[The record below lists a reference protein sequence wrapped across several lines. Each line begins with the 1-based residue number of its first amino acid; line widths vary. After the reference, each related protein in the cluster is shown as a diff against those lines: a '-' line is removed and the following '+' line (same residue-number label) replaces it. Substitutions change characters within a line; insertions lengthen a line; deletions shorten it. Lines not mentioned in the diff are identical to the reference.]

1 MSESVKTEARVV
13 EPTIFEL
20 GRPGRRGFRLPEL
33 DVPPVDPGEALGA
46 DNVRAEA
53 PAIPDLSEPE
63 AVRHFTRL
71 AALNHHVD
79 RGFYPLGSCTM
90 KYNPKI
96 NEDVAAL
103 PGFTR
108 LHPEADERCCQG
120 SLALMHHLSRHLC
133 AISGMDA
140 VTLEPPAGASGELT
154 GMLMIR
160 AYHEARGNP
169 RTKVIVPDS
178 AHGTNP
184 ASLTLAGYEAVEL
197 ASDAEGRIDVDSL
210 REVVDGETAAIMIT
224 NPNTLGVFETRIEEI
239 ISIVHAAGALV
250 YMDGANLN
258 ALLGIVRP
266 GDIGFDVMHFNLHK
280 TFSAPHGGGGPGS
293 GPVGVKAELAPYL
306 PCPVV
311 AHDEDRPEGLRYY
324 FDYERPESIGKVH
337 GVYGNFLVAVKA
349 YAYIL
354 TLGPGGLRRVAENAL
369 INANYLQAKLQEDY
383 ELPHRGYCQHEF
395 VLSASRQKE
404 HGVKAL
410 DIAKRLLDFGVHAP
424 TVYFPLIVKE
434 ALMIEPTE
442 TESKE
447 SLDHF
452 IEIMRTIARESE
464 TDPDAVRAAPVETP
478 VSRLDEAKAARDLDV
493 AWTRRGA

>member
-1 MSESVKTEARVV
+1 MTGPDRTRDTVV

-33 DVPPVDPGEALGA
+33 DVPALDPAEALGA
-46 DNVRAEA
+46 ANVRRAG
-53 PAIPDLSEPE
+53 PDIPDLSEPE

-71 AALNHHVD
+71 AELNHHVD

-96 NEDVAAL
+96 NEDAAAL

-108 LHPEADERCCQG
+108 LHPEAEERCCQG
-120 SLALMHHLSRHLC
+120 ALSLMYHLSRHLC
-133 AISGMDA
+133 EISGMDA

-160 AYHEARGNP
+160 AYHAARGNP
-169 RTKVIVPDS
+169 RSKVIVPDS

-184 ASLTLAGYEAVEL
+184 ASLTLAGYEAVEIV
-197 ASDAEGRIDVDSL
+197 SDDEGRIDVDEL
-210 REVVDGETAAIMIT
+210 RRVADDETAAIMIT
-224 NPNTLGVFETRIEEI
+224 NPNTLGVFETHIAEI
-239 ISIVHAAGALV
+239 IEIVHGVGGLV

-293 GPVGVKAELAPYL
+293 GPVGVTAELAPYL
-306 PCPVV
+306 PYPVISMDD
-311 AHDEDRPEGLRYY
+311 ARPEGRKFH

-337 GVYGNFLVAVKA
+337 GIYGNFLVAVKA

-354 TLGPGGLRRVAENAL
+354 SLGPSGLRRVAENAL
-369 INANYLQAKLQEDY
+369 INANYLQTALRDHY
-383 ELPHRGYCQHEF
+383 DLPHGDYCQHEF
-395 VLSASRQKE
+395 VLSASKQKR
-404 HGVKAL
+404 HGVRAL

-424 TVYFPLIVKE
+424 TIYFPLIVKE

-442 TESKE
+442 TESRE

-452 IEIMRTIARESE
+452 IEVMKAIALESE
-464 TDPDAVRAAPVETP
+464 SDPGIVQGAPTATP
-478 VSRLDEAKAARDLDV
+478 VSRLDEARAAKDLDV
-493 AWTRRGA
+493 AWKRRNA

>member
-1 MSESVKTEARVV
+1 MTGSEKTRETIV

-20 GRPGRRGFRLPEL
+20 GRPGRCGFRLPEL
-33 DVPPVDPGEALGA
+33 DVPALDPAEVLGA
-46 DNVRAEA
+46 GNVRQAG
-53 PAIPDLSEPE
+53 PDIPDLSEPE

-71 AALNHHVD
+71 AELNHHVD

-90 KYNPKI
+90 KYNPKV
-96 NEDVAAL
+96 NEDAAAL

-108 LHPEADERCCQG
+108 LHPEAEERCCQG
-120 SLALMHHLSRHLC
+120 SLSLMYHLSRHLC
-133 AISGMDA
+133 EISGMDA

-154 GMLMIR
+154 GMLIVR
-160 AYHEARGNP
+160 AYHTARGNP
-169 RTKVIVPDS
+169 RSKVIVPDS

-184 ASLTLAGYEAVEL
+184 ASLTLAGYDAVEIV
-197 ASDAEGRIDVDSL
+197 SDDEGRIDTEEL
-210 REVVDGETAAIMIT
+210 RKVVDEETAAIMIT
-224 NPNTLGVFETRIEEI
+224 NPNTLGVFETHIEEI
-239 ISIVHAAGALV
+239 IEIVHGVGGLV

-293 GPVGVKAELAPYL
+293 GPVGVKAALAPYL
-306 PCPVV
+306 PYPVISRDD
-311 AHDEDRPEGLRYY
+311 ARPEGRKYH
-324 FDYERPESIGKVH
+324 FDYDRPESIGKVH

-354 TLGPGGLRRVAENAL
+354 SLGPAGLRRVAENAL
-369 INANYLQAKLQEDY
+369 INANYLQAALREHYD
-383 ELPHRGYCQHEF
+383 LPHGDYCQHEF

-424 TVYFPLIVKE
+424 TIYFPLIVKE

-442 TESKE
+442 TESRE

-452 IEIMRTIARESE
+452 AEVMKEIARESE
-464 TDPDAVRAAPVETP
+464 SDPAVVQGAPTATP
-478 VSRLDEAKAARDLDV
+478 VSRLDEARAAKDLDV
-493 AWTRRGA
+493 TWKRRNA

>member
-1 MSESVKTEARVV
+1 MSSSETRRPAVV

-20 GRPGRRGFRLPEL
+20 GRPGRRGFRLPEM
-33 DVPPVDPGEALGA
+33 DVPAVDPVEALGR
-46 DNVRAEA
+46 DNVRAQG
-53 PAIPDLSEPE
+53 PDIPDLAEPD

-71 AALNHHVD
+71 AELNHHVD

-90 KYNPKI
+90 KYNPKV
-96 NEDVAAL
+96 NEDAASL

-120 SLALMHHLSRHLC
+120 ALALMYHLSRHLC
-133 AISGMDA
+133 EISGMDA

-154 GMLMIR
+154 GMLIIR
-160 AYHEARGNP
+160 AWHEARGNP
-169 RTKVIVPDS
+169 RSKVIVPDS

-184 ASLTLAGYEAVEL
+184 ASLTLAGYDAVEIV
-197 ASDAEGRIDVDSL
+197 SDDEGRIDVGAL
-210 REVVDGETAAIMIT
+210 RAAVDDETAAIMIT
-224 NPNTLGVFETRIEEI
+224 NPNTLGVFENDIEEI
-239 ISIVHAAGALV
+239 IEIVHNVGGLV

-306 PCPVV
+306 PYPTVTR
-311 AHDEDRPEGLRYY
+311 DEARPEGLQYC
-324 FDYERPESIGKVH
+324 FDYDRPESIGKVH
-337 GVYGNFLVAVKA
+337 GVTGNFLVAVKA

-354 TLGPGGLRRVAENAL
+354 SLGPRGLRRVAENAL
-369 INANYLQAKLQEDY
+369 INANYLQARLKGDFDLS
-383 ELPHRGYCQHEF
+383 HSGYCQHEF
-395 VLSASRQKE
+395 VLSASRQKA

-424 TVYFPLIVKE
+424 TIYFPLIVKE

-442 TESKE
+442 TESLE

-452 IEIMRTIARESE
+452 VDVMKAIARESE
-464 TDPDAVRAAPVETP
+464 TEPETVQAAPSATP
-478 VSRLDEAKAARDLDV
+478 VSRLDEAKAAKDLDV
-493 AWTRRGA
+493 TWRRRTA